1 MQYFIQSKKINIYWA
16 SIMCHT
22 LSYKWWGTAMK
33 KARAALFSWGSK
45 SNELCQDQSE
55 A

>member
-1 MQYFIQSKKINIYWA
+1 MQYFTQAKKVNIYWA
-16 SIMCHT
+16 PIMCHT
-22 LSYKWWGTAMK
+22 LSYKWWK

-45 SNELCQDQSE
+45 SNELCQEQSE